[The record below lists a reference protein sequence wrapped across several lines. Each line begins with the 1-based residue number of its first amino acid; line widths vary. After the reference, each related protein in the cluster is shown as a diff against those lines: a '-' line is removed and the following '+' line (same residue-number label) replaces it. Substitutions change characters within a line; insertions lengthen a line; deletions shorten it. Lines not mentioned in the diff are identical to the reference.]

1 MSLSGLRC
9 PVHTRSSL
17 FSLADCCKLKA
28 KLAELKD
35 MITAA
40 TTGVSFTGISL
51 FGFVLELHTL
61 ALKNFRIVSAM
72 FQIYFNQ

>member
-35 MITAA
+35 IITAA

-51 FGFVLELHTL
+51 FECDIEAHKLNT
-61 ALKNFRIVSAM
+61 KNFRTVSPI
-72 FQIYFNQ
+72 FQFYFNE

>member
-28 KLAELKD
+28 KLAELKG

-51 FGFVLELHTL
+51 FGFVLEPHKLTI
-61 ALKNFRIVSAM
+61 KNFRTVSAM
-72 FQIYFNQ
+72 FQIYFNE

>member
-40 TTGVSFTGISL
+40 TTGVSFTDISL